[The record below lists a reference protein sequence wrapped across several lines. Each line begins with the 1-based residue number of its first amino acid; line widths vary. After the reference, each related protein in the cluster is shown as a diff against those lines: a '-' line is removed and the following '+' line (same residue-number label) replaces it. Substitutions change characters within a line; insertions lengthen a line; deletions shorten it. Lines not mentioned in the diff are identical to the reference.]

1 MGRVKVDPQ
10 RYRPVANNGHPDLN
24 PDSVEYQEYW
34 DQEMDRC
41 INGYKPKGM
50 KKISGKYYFYLNY
63 YKILGNDG
71 EKNSRKTLIS
81 PWYREMDHEYF
92 DLFETCKEE
101 GKGMIVIKARDKGFS
116 YMNSGLIAHEY
127 TFFPYNDVGIAAGL
141 QATADAFFD
150 KTKKGLNAIHGNFK
164 HSVLKDTD
172 GILRSGYKQKNKDG
186 KWEVGGF
193 QSTVICRTMD
203 NPEVFKGERVSLMVF
218 EEAGEFKHLKN
229 AYMSSK
235 ACFMDGN
242 VQFGVP
248 VVGGTGG
255 DISRA
260 SKDFMDMYYEHEAY
274 NLVPMFIPASR
285 AYYGY
290 FNIKSGKEDEVGARK
305 VLLEERENIAKSG
318 DREAFNLHIQ
328 NYPLEVQEAFLN
340 TKTARFDNSRL
351 NAQRSRILSSKDY
364 RSQIQSGYLDW
375 DYDDKDEFVVKWRP
389 HPDGPYKVLHHPNP
403 DFKDLDIGGIDS
415 YDQDKAGSTTSLGS
429 AIIYRRFLDTDTPCD
444 MVVADYTER
453 PDKKEDFWDGC
464 LKLAVYYNAKMLVE
478 YTKIG
483 ILDYFK
489 RMNALKYLKEKPQSA
504 HSPNTKT
511 RNRYGV
517 HMNKQVKSLMED
529 LIDDYIR
536 ESVDDIWFLDLIEE
550 LTSYG
555 TKNTDR
561 AMAFGICLI
570 HNIDNYKRQA
580 KAKEEI
586 IEDIGFSKYIRGANG
601 MPIKVDINKGTQETY
616 KF

>member
-1 MGRVKVDPQ
+1 MGRVKIDPQ
-10 RYRPVANNGHPDLN
+10 RYRPIANNGHPDLN
-24 PDSVEYQEYW
+24 PDSVNYQEYW
-34 DQEMDRC
+34 DKEMDRC

-71 EKNSRKTLIS
+71 TKGSRKTLIS
-81 PWYREMDHEYF
+81 PWYRQMDHEYF
-92 DLFETCKEE
+92 DLFETCKKE
-101 GKGMIVIKARDKGFS
+101 GKGMIIIKARDKGFS
-116 YMNSGLIAHEY
+116 YMNSGMIAHEY
-127 TFFPYNDVGIAAGL
+127 TFFPFNDVGIAAGL

-150 KTKKGLNAIHGNFK
+150 KTKKGLNGLHSNFK

-242 VQFGVP
+242 IQFGVP
-248 VVGGTGG
+248 VIGGTGG
-255 DISRA
+255 DISKA
-260 SKDFMDMYYEHEAY
+260 SKDFMDMYYEHDAY
-274 NLVPMFIPASR
+274 NLIPMFIPASR
-285 AYYGY
+285 AYYG
-290 FNIKSGKEDEVGARK
+290 FFDTVTGEEKIESAKKE
-305 VLLEERENIAKSG
+305 LLEERETITKSG
-318 DREAFNLHIQ
+318 DRDAYNLHVQ
-328 NYPLEVQEAFLN
+328 NYPLTIEEAFLN
-340 TKTARFDNSRL
+340 TKSARFDNSLL

-364 RSQIQSGYLDW
+364 RSQIQQGYLDW
-375 DYDDKDEFVVKWRP
+375 EFDGEDKYIVKWRP
-389 HPDGPYKVLHHPNP
+389 HPDGPFKILHHPEP
-403 DFKDLDIGGIDS
+403 EYKDLDIGGIDS
-415 YDQDKAGSTTSLGS
+415 YDQDQAGASDSLGS
-429 AIIYRRFLDTDTPCD
+429 AIIYRRFLDTDHPSD
-444 MVVADYTER
+444 MVIAEYTDR
-453 PDKKEDFWDGC
+453 PAKKEDFWDGC
-464 LKLAVYYNAKMLVE
+464 LRLAAYYNAKMLVE

-489 RMNALKYLKEKPQSA
+489 RMNALHYLKEKPESA
-504 HSPNTKT
+504 HNPGTKT

-529 LIDDYIR
+529 LMDDYIR
-536 ESVDDIWFLDLIEE
+536 ENAEDIWFMDLLDE
-550 LTSYG
+550 LSAYG

-561 AMAFGICLI
+561 AIAFGLCLI
-570 HNIDNYKRQA
+570 HNIDNYRIQA
-580 KAKEEI
+580 KPKEEEI
-586 IEDIGFSKYIRGANG
+586 DIGFNKYVRGKDGVPRLVDVMSKGDQSY
-601 MPIKVDINKGTQETY
+601 
-616 KF
+616 FF

>member
-1 MGRVKVDPQ
+1 MGRVKIDPQ
-10 RYRPVANNGHPDLN
+10 RYRPIANNGHPDLN
-24 PDSVEYQEYW
+24 PDSVNYQEYW
-34 DQEMDRC
+34 DREMDRC

-71 EKNSRKTLIS
+71 TKGSRKTLIS
-81 PWYREMDHEYF
+81 PWYRQMDHEYF

-101 GKGMIVIKARDKGFS
+101 GKGMIIIKARDKGFS
-116 YMNSGLIAHEY
+116 YMNSGMIAHEY
-127 TFFPYNDVGIAAGL
+127 TFFPFNDVGIAAGL

-150 KTKKGLNAIHGNFK
+150 KTKKGLNGLHSNFK

-193 QSTVICRTMD
+193 QSTIICRTMD

-242 VQFGVP
+242 IQFGVP
-248 VVGGTGG
+248 VIGGTGG
-255 DISRA
+255 DISKA
-260 SKDFMDMYYEHEAY
+260 SKDFMDMYYEYDAY
-274 NLVPMFIPASR
+274 NLIPMFIPASR
-285 AYYGY
+285 AYYG
-290 FNIKSGKEDEVGARK
+290 FFDTVTGEEKIESAKKE
-305 VLLEERENIAKSG
+305 LLEERETITKSG
-318 DREAFNLHIQ
+318 DRDAYNLHVQ
-328 NYPLEVQEAFLN
+328 NYPLTIEEAFLN
-340 TKTARFDNSRL
+340 TKSARFDNSLL

-364 RSQIQSGYLDW
+364 RSQIQQGYLDW
-375 DYDDKDEFVVKWRP
+375 EFDGEDKYTVKWRP
-389 HPDGPYKVLHHPNP
+389 HPDGPFKILHHPEP
-403 DFKDLDIGGIDS
+403 EYKDLDIGGIDS
-415 YDQDKAGSTTSLGS
+415 YDQDQAGASDSLGS
-429 AIIYRRFLDTDTPCD
+429 AIIYRRFLDTDHPSD
-444 MVVADYTER
+444 MVIAEYTDR
-453 PDKKEDFWDGC
+453 PAKKEDFWDGC
-464 LKLAVYYNAKMLVE
+464 LRLAAYYNAKMLVE

-489 RMNALKYLKEKPQSA
+489 RMNALHYLKEKPESA
-504 HSPNTKT
+504 HNPGTKT

-529 LIDDYIR
+529 LMDDYIR
-536 ESVDDIWFLDLIEE
+536 ENTEDIWFMDLIDE
-550 LTSYG
+550 LSAYG

-561 AMAFGICLI
+561 AIAFGLCLI
-570 HNIDNYKRQA
+570 HNIDNYRIQA
-580 KAKEEI
+580 KPKEEEI
-586 IEDIGFSKYIRGANG
+586 DIGFNKYVRGKDGVPRLVDVMSKGDQSY
-601 MPIKVDINKGTQETY
+601 
-616 KF
+616 FF